1 MTKDLEDTLNELGS
15 EYRSVV
21 DRLLSMPS
29 APGTTLSAPS
39 TMHQALGTRH
49 YLLAASLLLV
59 VSLAIWNFT
68 STTLHSSLL
77 PLHSSPSSAP
87 AVYTVAYASDEFALR
102 AILDSQR
109 SDGSW
114 SNDYLTMQNAAA
126 LRKANDEASQIAYKR
141 AVRYLRTKGLG
152 PISDAELQ
160 ERSDKTK
167 LPKSDWFLI

>member
-1 MTKDLEDTLNELGS
+1 MTKDLEDTLNELGP

-39 TMHQALGTRH
+39 TRHQALSTRH

-59 VSLAIWNFT
+59 VSLAIWNLT

-102 AILDSQR
+102 AILDSQQ

-152 PISDAELQ
+152 PLSDDEFQ
-160 ERSDKTK
+160 RRSARAF
-167 LPKSDWFLI
+167 PAG